1 MDSTQSTENVPTEP
15 VTATTDAPTDVPI
28 DTVTETDIVPTDAAA
43 ISMSDLG
50 PFAPPIGPPVP
61 EQPIALS
68 DLMNDILVIQ
78 QTEATDRNRFLGLS
92 SMNLRPKL
100 VLWAAAGFPNCYV
113 LEEILVQVPDKC
125 SDGMSRDLPEYIVYL
140 TNRTI
145 AELVA
150 DLQTK
155 VVDMTISFARVTGG
169 ITIVVSKTA

>member
-1 MDSTQSTENVPTEP
+1 MDSGTENIPTEP
-15 VTATTDAPTDVPI
+15 VTDTTTDAPT
-28 DTVTETDIVPTDAAA
+28 TTGTDIVPPDA

-50 PFAPPIGPPVP
+50 PFAPPVPVP

-78 QTEATDRNRFLGLS
+78 QTEATDRNRFLGLA

-140 TNRTI
+140 TNRTL

-169 ITIVVSKTA
+169 ITIVVSKM

>member
-1 MDSTQSTENVPTEP
+1 MDSTQATENVPAEP
-15 VTATTDAPTDVPI
+15 VTDTTTDAPI
-28 DTVTETDIVPTDAAA
+28 DTGTEIVPSESNAAA

-50 PFAPPIGPPVP
+50 PFAPPIGPPVPVP

-78 QTEATDRNRFLGLS
+78 QTEATDRNRFLGLAF
-92 SMNLRPKL
+92 MNLRPKL

-125 SDGMSRDLPEYIVYL
+125 SDGISRDLPEYIVYL

>member
-1 MDSTQSTENVPTEP
+1 MDSTQATENVPTEP
-15 VTATTDAPTDVPI
+15 VADTTTDAPI
-28 DTVTETDIVPTDAAA
+28 DTVTGTDIVPTESNAAA

-50 PFAPPIGPPVP
+50 RFAPPMGPPVP